1 MDTDGKYIMK
11 GSIMSF
17 RKRLAIGVATGILV
31 VAGGVAVL
39 AQVNASDQ
47 ESTTTTTAAAA
58 SDRGAGGERVS
69 RLRQSL
75 EDLVTDGTLTAAQ
88 ADAVA
93 EHLENTSGRGAEGR
107 SDDGGISL
115 DVAAE
120 TIGIE
125 ESALLDAI
133 GDGETIAEVAIANGI
148 DAAVVIDALVAVDQ
162 VKLDEQVAD
171 GSITAE
177 VADEKAAEA
186 LDRITG
192 IVNGTIEFRSG
203 SGSRSEAPADRA
215 SGDGA

>member
-17 RKRLAIGVATGILV
+17 RKKLAIGAATGILV

-47 ESTTTTTAAAA
+47 ESTTTTVAAA

-93 EHLENTSGRGAEGR
+93 EHLENTSGHGAEGR
-107 SDDGGISL
+107 GDDGGISL

-148 DAAVVIDALVAVDQ
+148 DAAVVIDALVAADQ

-203 SGSRSEAPADRA
+203 SGSRSDAPADRA
-215 SGDGA
+215 DSDGA